1 MAKNKVRIKIPSNA
15 EELLELATNINKK
28 HVADGANSP
37 LKSLLD
43 VKWETEAPNVAK
55 ALAKHAEA
63 EMYKSKMEA
72 CYKDR
77 DFLMTNIPSI
87 VRSSRDILKG
97 INSKNPKR
105 MIEWGFGVETSVAPK
120 PKAKSTD
127 SSI

>member
-1 MAKNKVRIKIPSNA
+1 MTKNIVRIKIPSNA

-43 VKWETEAPNVAK
+43 IKWETEAPNVAK

-63 EMYKSKMEA
+63 EMYRSKMEA

-77 DFLMTNIPSI
+77 DFLMTNTTSI
-87 VRSSRDILKG
+87 VRSSRDMLKG

-105 MIEWGFGVETSVAPK
+105 LTEWGFVVDTSTGYK
-120 PKAKSTD
+120 PKTKKTD
-127 SSI
+127 TTK